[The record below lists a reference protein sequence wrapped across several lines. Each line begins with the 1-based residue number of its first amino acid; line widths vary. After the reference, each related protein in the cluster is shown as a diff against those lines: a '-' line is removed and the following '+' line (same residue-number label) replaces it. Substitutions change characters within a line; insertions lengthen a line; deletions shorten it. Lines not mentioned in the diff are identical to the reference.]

1 MTPRQFMEEVYEIAY
16 GDQAYYRGFFPEE
29 VLETLREFSDNAL
42 KVEELSL
49 EPEQYEDMD
58 RQLEESYRR
67 GYMDGRKFA
76 LQQQES
82 RNSTPLQQSKSMNT
96 QRQFSLKTS
105 LMHMSRHLRHQKT
118 QRTIGNLLLTLT
130 MMTTTLTTF
139 H

>member
-1 MTPRQFMEEVYEIAY
+1 MAITPRQFMEEVYEIAY
-16 GDQAYYRGFFPEE
+16 GDNAYYRGFFPEE

-82 RNSTPLQQSKSMNT
+82 S
-96 QRQFSLKTS
+96 
-105 LMHMSRHLRHQKT
+105 
-118 QRTIGNLLLTLT
+118 
-130 MMTTTLTTF
+130 
-139 H
+139 

>member
-58 RQLEESYRR
+58 RQLEDAYRR
-67 GYMDGRKFA
+67 GYQDGRKF
-76 LQQQES
+76 LYQQEKT
-82 RNSTPLQQSKSMNT
+82 NETEYYNTPTEYEQTK
-96 QRQFSLKTS
+96 K
-105 LMHMSRHLRHQKT
+105 SRHCKWVV
-118 QRTIGNLLLTLT
+118 GFFS
-130 MMTTTLTTF
+130 TF
-139 H
+139 I